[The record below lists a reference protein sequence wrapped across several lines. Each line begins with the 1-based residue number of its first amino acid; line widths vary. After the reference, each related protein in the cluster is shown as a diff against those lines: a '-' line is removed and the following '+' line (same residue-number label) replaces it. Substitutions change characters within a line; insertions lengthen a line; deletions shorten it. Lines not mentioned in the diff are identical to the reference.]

1 MVVEHVLAGVKRC
14 RIVKDVFRN
23 RRIEFE
29 DMVMEIA
36 CALHNFRQKL
46 RSRLELVNRH
56 YREVITLN
64 ERKGAI

>member
-1 MVVEHVLAGVKRC
+1 VFSRSRIVVEHVIAGIKRC

-23 RRIEFE
+23 TSIEFE

-46 RSRLELVNRH
+46 RSKAECVN
-56 YREVITLN
+56 IFDM
-64 ERKGAI
+64 I